1 MKKLIGLVLVI
12 VATMALG
19 ASRIC
24 FAQSASQSM
33 EHAGSDIENAA
44 KNVAHGTATAVKD
57 SDVTAKV
64 KLALHNDS
72 LIKGSTIHVST
83 VAGVVTLRGTVA
95 SSDISNRAEKLT
107 RDTSGVK
114 DVHNHLHVANSAG

>member
-1 MKKLIGLVLVI
+1 MKKLIGLTLVI
-12 VATMALG
+12 VAATALG
-19 ASRIC
+19 ATRTC

-33 EHAGSDIENAA
+33 KQAGSDIEGAA
-44 KNVAHGTATAVKD
+44 KNAYQGSKTAVKD

-64 KLALHNDS
+64 KLALHDDS
-72 LIKGSTIHVST
+72 LTKGSTIHVST

-107 RDTSGVK
+107 RDTTGVK
-114 DVHNHLHVANSAG
+114 DVHNHLHVVNSAG

>member
-1 MKKLIGLVLVI
+1 MKKFSGLALAI
-12 VATMALG
+12 AVAIPFG
-19 ASRIC
+19 ATRTS

-44 KNVAHGTATAVKD
+44 KSVAHGTATAVKD

-64 KLALHNDS
+64 KLALHDDS
-72 LIKGSTIHVST
+72 LTKGSAIHVST

-95 SSDISNRAEKLT
+95 STHISNRAEQLT
-107 RDTSGVK
+107 RGTTGVK
-114 DVHNHLHVANSAG
+114 DVHNHLHVVNSAG